1 MAEDN
6 GSRDVIKTGS
16 ERARRT
22 SRIHQELSSTHMT
35 SSPTTTPADDRASG
49 LSAAA
54 ARWSRPDDALRQVQ
68 LDSMKRRATGFL
80 AIAAVVF
87 LVARYFEATY
97 PWVGYIRA
105 TAEASLVGGLADWFA
120 VTALFRHP
128 LGLPIPHTAI
138 IATRKDRIGRTIG
151 NFVQNHFLA
160 RDVLTERLRSVHIAE
175 RSARW
180 LADPENSRRVAR
192 QVAAGMAK
200 ALDALPDADVRELVQ
215 QTVTDRLRAI
225 RVAPALGQTL
235 AVVLAGNRRQE
246 LLSEAVRLAAQAVDE
261 NREVVRQRVKE
272 ESPWWV
278 PGIID
283 DKIYQRIV
291 TAIERLLR
299 DIGADPD
306 HPLRATLDTTLRD
319 FIDGLQHSHDVIS
332 RAEALKEKWL
342 RDPAFQELS
351 TRLWET
357 TRAAILR
364 YATQAEEGKPPGA
377 LEHGIA
383 AFGASLVAN
392 PALLSEIDEGVVG
405 LVAAALDQY
414 RNEAADLIAQ
424 TVAGWDPEAAAQ
436 RLELAIGRDLQ
447 FIRINGTLVGGLVGL
462 LIYTVS
468 RFWH

>member
-1 MAEDN
+1 MSNA
-6 GSRDVIKTGS
+6 
-16 ERARRT
+16 
-22 SRIHQELSSTHMT
+22 LSSRHMAST
-35 SSPTTTPADDRASG
+35 PVAPASPERASG
-49 LSAAA
+49 LSPAAS
-54 ARWSRPDDALRQVQ
+54 RWSRPDDALRQVQ
-68 LDSMKRRATGFL
+68 LESMKRRATGLL
-80 AIAAVVF
+80 ALAGVVF

-97 PWVGYIRA
+97 PWMGFIRA

-138 IATRKDRIGRTIG
+138 IQTRKDRIGRTIG

-160 RDVLTERLRSVHIAE
+160 RDVLIERLRGVRIAQ

-180 LADPENSRRVAR
+180 LADAENSRRVAR

-246 LLSEAVRLAAQAVDE
+246 LLNEAVRIAAQAVDE
-261 NREVVRQRVKE
+261 NRELVRQRVKE

-299 DIGADPD
+299 DIGTDPN
-306 HPLRATLDTTLRD
+306 HPLRATFDNTLGG
-319 FIDGLQHSHDVIS
+319 FIDRLQHSQDVIA
-332 RAEALKEKWL
+332 RAEALKEQWL

-351 TRLWET
+351 SRLWET

-364 YATQAEEGKPPGA
+364 YATRTEHGTSAPTPGA
-377 LEHGIA
+377 LENGIA
-383 AFGASLVAN
+383 AFGGSLLAN
-392 PALLSEIDEGVVG
+392 EALLDEIDEGVIG
-405 LVAAALDQY
+405 LVAGALDQY
-414 RNEAADLIAQ
+414 RHEAADLIAQ
-424 TVAGWDPEAAAQ
+424 TVASWDPEAAAQ

-462 LIYTVS
+462 AIYTIS

>member
-1 MAEDN
+1 
-6 GSRDVIKTGS
+6 
-16 ERARRT
+16 
-22 SRIHQELSSTHMT
+22 MT
-35 SSPTTTPADDRASG
+35 SGPTTTPADDRASG

-68 LDSMKRRATGFL
+68 LETMKRRATGLL
-80 AIAAVVF
+80 ALAGVVF

-97 PWVGYIRA
+97 PLVGFVRA

-128 LGLPIPHTAI
+128 LGIPIPHTAI

-160 RDVLTERLRSVHIAE
+160 REVLVERLRGVRIAE

-180 LADPENSRRVAR
+180 LAEPENSRRVAR
-192 QVAAGMAK
+192 QVAAAMAK
-200 ALDALPDADVRELVQ
+200 ALEALPDAEVRDLVQ

-246 LLSEAVRLAAQAVDE
+246 LLNEAVRIAAQAVDE

-299 DIGADPD
+299 DIGTDPD
-306 HPLRATLDTTLRD
+306 HPLRSTFDNTLGE
-319 FIDGLQHSHDVIS
+319 FIDRLQHSQDVIA
-332 RAEALKEKWL
+332 RAEALKNQWL
-342 RDPAFQELS
+342 RDPAFLELS
-351 TRLWET
+351 ARLWET

-364 YATQAEEGKPPGA
+364 YATKPEAEGQAPGP

-383 AFGASLVAN
+383 AFGTSLAAN
-392 PALLSEIDEGVVG
+392 PALLSEIDEGVIK
-405 LVAAALDQY
+405 LIASALDQY
-414 RNEAADLIAQ
+414 RHEAADLIAQ
-424 TVAGWDPEAAAQ
+424 TVASWDPEAASQ

-462 LIYTVS
+462 LIYTIS

>member
-1 MAEDN
+1 MTLPTEVPTAD
-6 GSRDVIKTGS
+6 RD
-16 ERARRT
+16 
-22 SRIHQELSSTHMT
+22 
-35 SSPTTTPADDRASG
+35 SG
-49 LSAAA
+49 LSPAA

-68 LDSMKRRATGFL
+68 LDSMKRRATGLL
-80 AIAAVVF
+80 AVAGVVF

-160 RDVLTERLRSVHIAE
+160 RDVLVARLRSVHIAE

-180 LADPENSRRVAR
+180 LANPENSRRVAR
-192 QVAAGMAK
+192 QVAAGMVK
-200 ALDALPDADVRELVQ
+200 TLDALPDENVRDLVQ

-235 AVVLAGNRRQE
+235 SVVLAGSRHQE
-246 LLSEAVRLAAQAVDE
+246 LLSEAVRLAAKAVDD
-261 NREVVRQRVKE
+261 NREVVRQQVKE

-278 PGIID
+278 PGIVD

-291 TAIERLLR
+291 TAIERLLQ
-299 DIGADPD
+299 DIGTDLN
-306 HPLRATLDTTLRD
+306 HPLRAAFDTALRD
-319 FIDGLQHSHDVIS
+319 FIDRLQHSHDVIT
-332 RAEALKEKWL
+332 RAEALKEQWL
-342 RDPAFQELS
+342 RDPAFLELS
-351 TRLWET
+351 SRLWET

-364 YATQAEEGKPPGA
+364 YATQAEEGSPTGGA
-377 LEHGIA
+377 LENGIT
-383 AFGASLVAN
+383 AFGASLLAN
-392 PALLSEIDEGVVG
+392 EALLTEIDEGVIG
-405 LVAAALDQY
+405 LVASALEQY
-414 RNEAADLIAQ
+414 RHEAADLIAQ
-424 TVAGWDPEAAAQ
+424 TVASWDPEAAAQ

>member
-1 MAEDN
+1 MT
-6 GSRDVIKTGS
+6 VPTG
-16 ERARRT
+16 A
-22 SRIHQELSSTHMT
+22 
-35 SSPTTTPADDRASG
+35 PTADRASG

-68 LDSMKRRATGFL
+68 LDSMKRRATGLL
-80 AIAAVVF
+80 AVAGVVF

-105 TAEASLVGGLADWFA
+105 TAEASLGGGLADWFA

-160 RDVLTERLRSVHIAE
+160 RDVLVARLRSVRIAE

-180 LADPENSRRVAR
+180 LADPVNSRRVAR
-192 QVAAGMAK
+192 QVAAGMVK
-200 ALDALPDADVRELVQ
+200 TLDALPDENVRDLVQ

-235 AVVLAGNRRQE
+235 SVVLAGSRHQE
-246 LLSEAVRLAAQAVDE
+246 LLSEAVRLAAKAVDD
-261 NREVVRQRVKE
+261 NREVVRQQVKE

-278 PGIID
+278 PGIVD

-291 TAIERLLR
+291 TAIERLLQ
-299 DIGADPD
+299 DIGTDLD
-306 HPLRATLDTTLRD
+306 HPLRGAFDTALRN
-319 FIDGLQHSHDVIS
+319 FIDRLQHSHDVIA
-332 RAEALKEKWL
+332 RAEALKEQWL
-342 RDPAFQELS
+342 RDPAFLELS
-351 TRLWET
+351 SRLWET

-364 YATQAEEGKPPGA
+364 YATQAEEGSPTGGA
-377 LEHGIA
+377 LENGIT
-383 AFGASLVAN
+383 AFGASLLAN
-392 PALLSEIDEGVVG
+392 EALLAEIDEGVIG
-405 LVAAALDQY
+405 LVASALEQY
-414 RNEAADLIAQ
+414 RHEAADLIAQ
-424 TVAGWDPEAAAQ
+424 TVASWDPEAAAL

>member
-1 MAEDN
+1 MASGFPETA
-6 GSRDVIKTGS
+6 SRFHQDTSNALSCAHMAASPVAPASS
-16 ERARRT
+16 E
-22 SRIHQELSSTHMT
+22 
-35 SSPTTTPADDRASG
+35 RASG
-49 LSAAA
+49 LSPAA

-68 LDSMKRRATGFL
+68 LDAMKRRATGLL
-80 AIAAVVF
+80 ALAAVVF
-87 LVARYFEATY
+87 IVARYFEAAY
-97 PWVGYIRA
+97 PWIGYIRA

-138 IATRKDRIGRTIG
+138 IQTRKDRIGRTIG

-160 RDVLTERLRSVHIAE
+160 RDVLTERLRHIHIAE

-180 LADPENSRRVAR
+180 LTSPENSRRVAR
-192 QVAAGMAK
+192 QVAAGMVK
-200 ALDALPDADVRELVQ
+200 AFDALPDEHVRELVQ

-246 LLSEAVRLAAQAVDE
+246 LLNEAVRLAAQAVDD

-291 TAIERLLR
+291 TAIERLLQE
-299 DIGADPD
+299 IGADPA
-306 HPLRATLDTTLRD
+306 HPLRATFDNTLRD
-319 FIDGLQHSHDVIS
+319 FIDRLQHSQDVIA
-332 RAEALKEKWL
+332 RAEALKEQWL
-342 RDPAFQELS
+342 RDPAFLELS
-351 TRLWET
+351 ARLWDT
-357 TRAAILR
+357 TRSAILR
-364 YATQAEEGKPPGA
+364 YATQADEKERTGTGGA
-377 LEHGIA
+377 LENGIA
-383 AFGASLVAN
+383 AFGASLLANEALVA
-392 PALLSEIDEGVVG
+392 EIDEGVIG
-405 LVAAALDQY
+405 LVASALEQY
-414 RNEAADLIAQ
+414 RHEAADLIAQ
-424 TVAGWDPEAAAQ
+424 TVASWDPEAAAQ

-462 LIYTVS
+462 LIYVVS
-468 RFWH
+468 RLWR

>member
-1 MAEDN
+1 MA
-6 GSRDVIKTGS
+6 
-16 ERARRT
+16 
-22 SRIHQELSSTHMT
+22 
-35 SSPTTTPADDRASG
+35 SSPVTPASPERASG
-49 LSAAA
+49 LSPAA

-68 LDSMKRRATGFL
+68 LDAMKRRATGLL
-80 AIAAVVF
+80 AVAAVVF
-87 LVARYFEATY
+87 VVARLFEASH

-160 RDVLTERLRSVHIAE
+160 REVLVERLRGVHIAE
-175 RSARW
+175 RTARW
-180 LADPENSRRVAR
+180 LAEPANSRRVAR
-192 QVAAGMAK
+192 QVAAGMVK
-200 ALDALPDADVRELVQ
+200 TLDALPDENVRELVQ
-215 QTVTDRLRAI
+215 QTVTERLRAI
-225 RVAPALGQTL
+225 RVAPALGETL

-246 LLSEAVRLAAQAVDE
+246 LLSEAVRLAARAVDE
-261 NREVVRQRVKE
+261 NREVVRQRVKA

-291 TAIERLLR
+291 TAIERLLQ
-299 DIGADPD
+299 DIGGDPA
-306 HPLRATLDTTLRD
+306 HPLRATFDNSLRD
-319 FIDGLQHSHDVIS
+319 FIDRLQHSNDVIA
-332 RAEALKEKWL
+332 RAEALKDQWL
-342 RDPAFQELS
+342 RDPAFLELS
-351 TRLWET
+351 ARLWET
-357 TRAAILR
+357 TREAILR
-364 YATQAEEGKPPGA
+364 FATRTEEGATGGA
-377 LEHGIA
+377 LETGIA
-383 AFGASLVAN
+383 AFGSSLLAN
-392 PALLSEIDEGVVG
+392 GALLTEIDDGVIG
-405 LVAAALDQY
+405 LIASTMEQY
-414 RNEAADLIAQ
+414 RHEAADLIAQ

>member
-1 MAEDN
+1 MTLPTEVPAAE
-6 GSRDVIKTGS
+6 RD
-16 ERARRT
+16 
-22 SRIHQELSSTHMT
+22 
-35 SSPTTTPADDRASG
+35 SG
-49 LSAAA
+49 LSPAA

-68 LDSMKRRATGFL
+68 LDSMKRRATGLL
-80 AIAAVVF
+80 AVAGVVF
-87 LVARYFEATY
+87 VVARYFEATY
-97 PWVGYIRA
+97 PWIGYIRA

-160 RDVLTERLRSVHIAE
+160 RDVLVARLRSVHIAE

-180 LADPENSRRVAR
+180 LANPENSRRVAR
-192 QVAAGMAK
+192 QVAAGMVK
-200 ALDALPDADVRELVQ
+200 TLDALPDEDVRDLVQ

-235 AVVLAGNRRQE
+235 SVVLAGSRHQE
-246 LLSEAVRLAAQAVDE
+246 LLSEAVRLAAKAVDD
-261 NREVVRQRVKE
+261 NREMVRQQVKE

-278 PGIID
+278 PGIVD

-291 TAIERLLR
+291 TAIERLLQ
-299 DIGADPD
+299 DIGKDLD
-306 HPLRATLDTTLRD
+306 HPLRAAFDTALRD
-319 FIDGLQHSHDVIS
+319 FIDRLQHSHDVIA
-332 RAEALKEKWL
+332 RAEALKEQWL
-342 RDPAFQELS
+342 RDPAFLELS
-351 TRLWET
+351 SRLWET

-364 YATQAEEGKPPGA
+364 YATQAEEGSPAGGA
-377 LEHGIA
+377 LENGIT
-383 AFGASLVAN
+383 AFGASLLAN
-392 PALLSEIDEGVVG
+392 EALLTEIDEGVIA
-405 LVAAALDQY
+405 LVASALEQY
-414 RNEAADLIAQ
+414 RHEAADLIAQ
-424 TVAGWDPEAAAQ
+424 TVASWDPEAAAQ

>member
-1 MAEDN
+1 
-6 GSRDVIKTGS
+6 
-16 ERARRT
+16 
-22 SRIHQELSSTHMT
+22 MT
-35 SSPTTTPADDRASG
+35 VPTEAPTADRASG

-68 LDSMKRRATGFL
+68 LDSMKRRATGLL
-80 AIAAVVF
+80 AVAGVVF

-160 RDVLTERLRSVHIAE
+160 RDVLVARLRSVRIAE

-180 LADPENSRRVAR
+180 LADPVNSRRVAR
-192 QVAAGMAK
+192 QVAAGMVK
-200 ALDALPDADVRELVQ
+200 TLDALPDENVRDLVQ

-235 AVVLAGNRRQE
+235 SVVLAGSRHQE
-246 LLSEAVRLAAQAVDE
+246 LLSEAVRLAAKAVDD
-261 NREVVRQRVKE
+261 NREVVRQQVKE

-278 PGIID
+278 PGIVD

-291 TAIERLLR
+291 TAIERLLQ
-299 DIGADPD
+299 DIGTDLD
-306 HPLRATLDTTLRD
+306 HPLRGAFDTALRN
-319 FIDGLQHSHDVIS
+319 FIDRLQHSHDVIA
-332 RAEALKEKWL
+332 RAEALKEQWL
-342 RDPAFQELS
+342 RDPAFLELS
-351 TRLWET
+351 SRLWET

-364 YATQAEEGKPPGA
+364 YATQAEEGSPTGGA
-377 LEHGIA
+377 LENGIT
-383 AFGASLVAN
+383 AFGASLLAN
-392 PALLSEIDEGVVG
+392 EALLAEIDEGVIG
-405 LVAAALDQY
+405 LVASALEQY
-414 RNEAADLIAQ
+414 RHEAADLIAQ
-424 TVAGWDPEAAAQ
+424 TVASWDPEAAAL

>member
-1 MAEDN
+1 
-6 GSRDVIKTGS
+6 
-16 ERARRT
+16 
-22 SRIHQELSSTHMT
+22 
-35 SSPTTTPADDRASG
+35 
-49 LSAAA
+49 
-54 ARWSRPDDALRQVQ
+54 
-68 LDSMKRRATGFL
+68 
-80 AIAAVVF
+80 
-87 LVARYFEATY
+87 
-97 PWVGYIRA
+97 
-105 TAEASLVGGLADWFA
+105 
-120 VTALFRHP
+120 
-128 LGLPIPHTAI
+128 
-138 IATRKDRIGRTIG
+138 
-151 NFVQNHFLA
+151 
-160 RDVLTERLRSVHIAE
+160 
-175 RSARW
+175 
-180 LADPENSRRVAR
+180 
-192 QVAAGMAK
+192 MAK

-235 AVVLAGNRRQE
+235 AVVLGGNRRQE

-306 HPLRATLDTTLRD
+306 HPLRATFDSTLRD
-319 FIDGLQHSHDVIS
+319 FIDRLQHSQDVIS
-332 RAEALKEKWL
+332 RAEALKEQWL

-364 YATQAEEGKPPGA
+364 YATQAEEGKAPGP
-377 LEHGIA
+377 LENGIA
-383 AFGASLVAN
+383 AFGASLLAN
-392 PALLSEIDEGVVG
+392 PSLLSEIDEGVIR
-405 LVAAALDQY
+405 LVATALDQY
-414 RNEAADLIAQ
+414 RFEAADLIAQ

>member
-1 MAEDN
+1 MSNA
-6 GSRDVIKTGS
+6 
-16 ERARRT
+16 
-22 SRIHQELSSTHMT
+22 LSSRHMA
-35 SSPTTTPADDRASG
+35 STPAAPASPERASG
-49 LSAAA
+49 LSPAA

-80 AIAAVVF
+80 AVAGIVF
-87 LVARYFEATY
+87 VVARYFEATY
-97 PWVGYIRA
+97 PWIGYIRA

-151 NFVQNHFLA
+151 NFVQSHFLA
-160 RDVLTERLRSVHIAE
+160 RDVLIERLRGVRLAE

-200 ALDALPDADVRELVQ
+200 ALDAIPDADVRELVQ

-235 AVVLAGNRRQE
+235 AVVLGGNRRQE
-246 LLSEAVRLAAQAVDE
+246 LLSEAVRLAAQAVDD

-299 DIGADPD
+299 DIGTDPN
-306 HPLRATLDTTLRD
+306 HPLRATFDNTLRE
-319 FIDGLQHSHDVIS
+319 FIDRLQHSQDVIT
-332 RAEALKEKWL
+332 RAEALKDQWL
-342 RDPAFQELS
+342 RDPAFLELS
-351 TRLWET
+351 TRLWAT
-357 TRAAILR
+357 ARAAILR
-364 YATQAEEGKPPGA
+364 YATRAEEGQAPGA
-377 LEHGIA
+377 LENGIA
-383 AFGASLVAN
+383 AFGASLAAN
-392 PALLSEIDEGVVG
+392 PALLSEIDEGVIG
-405 LVAAALDQY
+405 LLASALDQY
-414 RNEAADLIAQ
+414 RHEAADLIAQ
-424 TVAGWDPEAAAQ
+424 TVASWDPEAAAQ

-462 LIYTVS
+462 VIYTVS
-468 RFWH
+468 KFWH

>member
-1 MAEDN
+1 
-6 GSRDVIKTGS
+6 
-16 ERARRT
+16 
-22 SRIHQELSSTHMT
+22 MT
-35 SSPTTTPADDRASG
+35 SSPTAPASTERASG

-68 LDSMKRRATGFL
+68 LDSMKRRATGLL
-80 AIAAVVF
+80 AVAGVVF

-160 RDVLTERLRSVHIAE
+160 RDVLVTRLRSVHIAE

-180 LADPENSRRVAR
+180 LANPENSRRVAR
-192 QVAAGMAK
+192 QVAAGMVK
-200 ALDALPDADVRELVQ
+200 TLDALPDENVRDLVQ

-235 AVVLAGNRRQE
+235 SVVLAGSRHQE
-246 LLSEAVRLAAQAVDE
+246 LLSEAVRLAAKAVDD
-261 NREVVRQRVKE
+261 NREVVRQQVKE

-278 PGIID
+278 PGIVD

-291 TAIERLLR
+291 TAIEHLLQ
-299 DIGADPD
+299 DIGTDLD
-306 HPLRATLDTTLRD
+306 HPLRGAFDTALRN
-319 FIDGLQHSHDVIS
+319 FIDRLQHSHDVIA
-332 RAEALKEKWL
+332 RAEALKEQWL
-342 RDPAFQELS
+342 RDPAFLELS
-351 TRLWET
+351 SRLWET

-364 YATQAEEGKPPGA
+364 YATQAEEGSPTGGA
-377 LEHGIA
+377 LENGIT
-383 AFGASLVAN
+383 AFGASLLAN
-392 PALLSEIDEGVVG
+392 EALLTEIDEGVIG
-405 LVAAALDQY
+405 LVASALEQY
-414 RNEAADLIAQ
+414 RHEAADLIAQ
-424 TVAGWDPEAAAQ
+424 TVASWDPEAAAL

>member
-1 MAEDN
+1 MTLPTEVPAAE
-6 GSRDVIKTGS
+6 
-16 ERARRT
+16 
-22 SRIHQELSSTHMT
+22 
-35 SSPTTTPADDRASG
+35 RASG

-68 LDSMKRRATGFL
+68 LDSMKRRATGLL
-80 AIAAVVF
+80 AVAGVVF

-160 RDVLTERLRSVHIAE
+160 RDVLVARLRSVHIAE

-180 LADPENSRRVAR
+180 LANPENSRRVAR
-192 QVAAGMAK
+192 QVAAGMVK
-200 ALDALPDADVRELVQ
+200 TLDALPDENVRDLVQ

-235 AVVLAGNRRQE
+235 SVVLAGSRHQE
-246 LLSEAVRLAAQAVDE
+246 LLSEAVRLAAKAVDD
-261 NREVVRQRVKE
+261 NREVVRQQVKE

-278 PGIID
+278 PGIVD

-291 TAIERLLR
+291 TAIEHLLQ
-299 DIGADPD
+299 DIGTDLD
-306 HPLRATLDTTLRD
+306 HPLRGAFDTALRN
-319 FIDGLQHSHDVIS
+319 FIDRLQHSHDVIA
-332 RAEALKEKWL
+332 RAEALKEQWL
-342 RDPAFQELS
+342 RDPAFLELS
-351 TRLWET
+351 SRLWET

-364 YATQAEEGKPPGA
+364 YATQAEEGSPTGGA
-377 LEHGIA
+377 LENGIT
-383 AFGASLVAN
+383 AFGASLLAN
-392 PALLSEIDEGVVG
+392 EALLTEIDEGVIG
-405 LVAAALDQY
+405 LVASALEQY
-414 RNEAADLIAQ
+414 RHEAADLIAQ
-424 TVAGWDPEAAAQ
+424 TVASWDPEAAAL

>member
-1 MAEDN
+1 MA
-6 GSRDVIKTGS
+6 
-16 ERARRT
+16 
-22 SRIHQELSSTHMT
+22 
-35 SSPTTTPADDRASG
+35 SSPVTPASPERASG
-49 LSAAA
+49 LSPAA

-68 LDSMKRRATGFL
+68 LDSMKWRATGLL
-80 AIAAVVF
+80 AVAAVVF
-87 LVARYFEATY
+87 VVARFLEASH

-160 RDVLTERLRSVHIAE
+160 REVLTERLRGVHIAE
-175 RSARW
+175 RTARW
-180 LADPENSRRVAR
+180 LAEPANSRRVAR
-192 QVAAGMAK
+192 QVAAGMVK
-200 ALDALPDADVRELVQ
+200 TLDALPDEHVRELVQ
-215 QTVTDRLRAI
+215 QTVTERLRAI
-225 RVAPALGQTL
+225 RVAPALGETL

-246 LLSEAVRLAAQAVDE
+246 LLSEAVRLAARAVDE
-261 NREVVRQRVKE
+261 NREVVRQRVKS

-291 TAIERLLR
+291 TAIGRLLQ
-299 DIGADPD
+299 DIGADPA
-306 HPLRATLDTTLRD
+306 HPLRATFDTSLRD
-319 FIDGLQHSHDVIS
+319 FIDRLQHSSDVIA
-332 RAEALKEKWL
+332 RAEALKEQWL
-342 RDPAFQELS
+342 RDPAFLELS
-351 TRLWET
+351 ARLWET
-357 TRAAILR
+357 TREAILR
-364 YATQAEEGKPPGA
+364 YATRTEEGAAGGA
-377 LEHGIA
+377 LETGIA
-383 AFGASLVAN
+383 AFGSSLLAN
-392 PALLSEIDEGVVG
+392 EALLAEIDEGVIG
-405 LVAAALDQY
+405 LVASGMEQY
-414 RNEAADLIAQ
+414 RHEAADLIAQ

>member
-1 MAEDN
+1 
-6 GSRDVIKTGS
+6 
-16 ERARRT
+16 
-22 SRIHQELSSTHMT
+22 MT
-35 SSPTTTPADDRASG
+35 SSPTAPAADERASG
-49 LSAAA
+49 ISAAA

-68 LDSMKRRATGFL
+68 LDSMKRRATGLL
-80 AIAAVVF
+80 AVAGVVF
-87 LVARYFEATY
+87 VVARYFEATY
-97 PWVGYIRA
+97 PWIGYIRA

-160 RDVLTERLRSVHIAE
+160 RDVLVARLRSVHIAE

-180 LADPENSRRVAR
+180 LADPVNSRRVAR
-192 QVAAGMAK
+192 QVAAGMVK
-200 ALDALPDADVRELVQ
+200 TLDALPDENVRDLVQ

-235 AVVLAGNRRQE
+235 SVVLAGSRHQE
-246 LLSEAVRLAAQAVDE
+246 LLSEAVRLAAKAVDD
-261 NREVVRQRVKE
+261 NREVVRQQVKE

-278 PGIID
+278 PGIVD

-291 TAIERLLR
+291 TAIERLLQ
-299 DIGADPD
+299 DIGTDLD
-306 HPLRATLDTTLRD
+306 HPLRGAFDTALRN
-319 FIDGLQHSHDVIS
+319 FIDRLQHSHDVIA
-332 RAEALKEKWL
+332 RAEALKEQWL
-342 RDPAFQELS
+342 RDPAFLELS
-351 TRLWET
+351 SRLWET

-364 YATQAEEGKPPGA
+364 YATQAEEGSPTGGA
-377 LEHGIA
+377 LENGIT
-383 AFGASLVAN
+383 AFGASLLAN
-392 PALLSEIDEGVVG
+392 EALLAEIDEGVIG
-405 LVAAALDQY
+405 LVASALEQY
-414 RNEAADLIAQ
+414 RHEAADLIAQ
-424 TVAGWDPEAAAQ
+424 TVASWDPEAAAL

>member
-1 MAEDN
+1 
-6 GSRDVIKTGS
+6 
-16 ERARRT
+16 
-22 SRIHQELSSTHMT
+22 MT
-35 SSPTTTPADDRASG
+35 SSPTAPASTERASG

-68 LDSMKRRATGFL
+68 LDSMKRRATGLL
-80 AIAAVVF
+80 AVAGVVF

-160 RDVLTERLRSVHIAE
+160 RDVLVARLRSVHIAE

-180 LADPENSRRVAR
+180 LANPENSRRVAR
-192 QVAAGMAK
+192 QVAAGMVK
-200 ALDALPDADVRELVQ
+200 TLDALPDENVRDLVQ

-235 AVVLAGNRRQE
+235 SVVLAGSRHQE
-246 LLSEAVRLAAQAVDE
+246 LLSEAVRLAAKAVDD
-261 NREVVRQRVKE
+261 NREVVRQQVKE

-278 PGIID
+278 PGIVD

-291 TAIERLLR
+291 TAIEHLLQ
-299 DIGADPD
+299 DIGTDLD
-306 HPLRATLDTTLRD
+306 HPLRGAFDTALRN
-319 FIDGLQHSHDVIS
+319 FIDRLQHSHDVIA
-332 RAEALKEKWL
+332 RAEALKEQWL
-342 RDPAFQELS
+342 RDPAFLELS
-351 TRLWET
+351 SRLWET

-364 YATQAEEGKPPGA
+364 YATQAEEGSPTGGA
-377 LEHGIA
+377 LENGIT
-383 AFGASLVAN
+383 AFGASLLAN
-392 PALLSEIDEGVVG
+392 EALLTEIDEGVIG
-405 LVAAALDQY
+405 LVASALEQY
-414 RNEAADLIAQ
+414 RHEAADLIAQ
-424 TVAGWDPEAAAQ
+424 TVASWDPEAAAL

>member
-1 MAEDN
+1 
-6 GSRDVIKTGS
+6 
-16 ERARRT
+16 
-22 SRIHQELSSTHMT
+22 
-35 SSPTTTPADDRASG
+35 
-49 LSAAA
+49 
-54 ARWSRPDDALRQVQ
+54 
-68 LDSMKRRATGFL
+68 
-80 AIAAVVF
+80 
-87 LVARYFEATY
+87 
-97 PWVGYIRA
+97 
-105 TAEASLVGGLADWFA
+105 
-120 VTALFRHP
+120 
-128 LGLPIPHTAI
+128 
-138 IATRKDRIGRTIG
+138 
-151 NFVQNHFLA
+151 
-160 RDVLTERLRSVHIAE
+160 
-175 RSARW
+175 
-180 LADPENSRRVAR
+180 
-192 QVAAGMAK
+192 
-200 ALDALPDADVRELVQ
+200 VRELVQ

-235 AVVLAGNRRQE
+235 AVVLAGTRRQE
-246 LLSEAVRLAAQAVDE
+246 LLSEAVRLAAQAVDD
-261 NREVVRQRVKE
+261 NRDVVRQRVKE

-299 DIGADPD
+299 DIGADPN
-306 HPLRATLDTTLRD
+306 HPLRATLDNTLRD

-392 PALLSEIDEGVVG
+392 PTLLSEIDEGVVG

>member
-1 MAEDN
+1 MA
-6 GSRDVIKTGS
+6 
-16 ERARRT
+16 
-22 SRIHQELSSTHMT
+22 
-35 SSPTTTPADDRASG
+35 SSPTAPASTERDSG
-49 LSAAA
+49 LSPAA

-68 LDSMKRRATGFL
+68 LDSMKRRATGLL
-80 AIAAVVF
+80 AVAGVVF
-87 LVARYFEATY
+87 VVARYLEATY

-160 RDVLTERLRSVHIAE
+160 RDVLVARLRSVHIAE

-180 LADPENSRRVAR
+180 LANPENSRRVAR
-192 QVAAGMAK
+192 QVAAGLVK
-200 ALDALPDADVRELVQ
+200 TLDALPDQHVRDLVQ

-235 AVVLAGNRRQE
+235 SVVLAGSRHQE
-246 LLSEAVRLAAQAVDE
+246 LLSEAVRLAAKAVDD
-261 NREVVRQRVKE
+261 NREAVRQQVKE

-278 PGIID
+278 PGIVD

-291 TAIERLLR
+291 TAIERLLQ
-299 DIGADPD
+299 DIGRDLD
-306 HPLRATLDTTLRD
+306 HPLRAAFDTALRD
-319 FIDGLQHSHDVIS
+319 FIDRLQHSHDVIA
-332 RAEALKEKWL
+332 RAESLKEQWL
-342 RDPAFQELS
+342 RDPAFLELS
-351 TRLWET
+351 ARLWET

-364 YATQAEEGKPPGA
+364 YAARSEEGSPTGGA
-377 LEHGIA
+377 LENGIA
-383 AFGASLVAN
+383 AFGASLLAN
-392 PALLSEIDEGVVG
+392 EALLAEIDEGIIG
-405 LVAAALDQY
+405 LAASTLEQY
-414 RNEAADLIAQ
+414 RHEAADLIAQ
-424 TVAGWDPEAAAQ
+424 TVASWDPEAAAQ

>member
-1 MAEDN
+1 MTLPTEVPAAE
-6 GSRDVIKTGS
+6 
-16 ERARRT
+16 
-22 SRIHQELSSTHMT
+22 
-35 SSPTTTPADDRASG
+35 RASG
-49 LSAAA
+49 LSPAA

-68 LDSMKRRATGFL
+68 LDSMKRRATGLL
-80 AIAAVVF
+80 AVAGVVF

-160 RDVLTERLRSVHIAE
+160 REVLVARLRSVHIAE

-180 LADPENSRRVAR
+180 LADPVNSRRVAR
-192 QVAAGMAK
+192 QVAAGMVK
-200 ALDALPDADVRELVQ
+200 TLDALPDENVRDLVQ

-235 AVVLAGNRRQE
+235 SVVLAGSRHQE
-246 LLSEAVRLAAQAVDE
+246 LLSEAVRLAAKAVDD
-261 NREVVRQRVKE
+261 NREVVRQQVKE

-278 PGIID
+278 PGIVD

-291 TAIERLLR
+291 TAIERLLQ
-299 DIGADPD
+299 DIGTDLD
-306 HPLRATLDTTLRD
+306 HPLRGAFDTALRN
-319 FIDGLQHSHDVIS
+319 FIDRLQHSHDVIA
-332 RAEALKEKWL
+332 RAEALKEQWL
-342 RDPAFQELS
+342 RDPAFLELS
-351 TRLWET
+351 SRLWET

-364 YATQAEEGKPPGA
+364 YATQAEEGSPTGGA
-377 LEHGIA
+377 LENGIT
-383 AFGASLVAN
+383 AFGASLLAN
-392 PALLSEIDEGVVG
+392 EALLAEIDEGVIG
-405 LVAAALDQY
+405 LVASALEQY
-414 RNEAADLIAQ
+414 RHEAADLIAQ
-424 TVAGWDPEAAAQ
+424 TVASWDPEAAAL

>member
-1 MAEDN
+1 MT
-6 GSRDVIKTGS
+6 VPTG
-16 ERARRT
+16 A
-22 SRIHQELSSTHMT
+22 
-35 SSPTTTPADDRASG
+35 PTADRASG

-68 LDSMKRRATGFL
+68 LDSMKRRATGLL
-80 AIAAVVF
+80 AVAGVVF

-160 RDVLTERLRSVHIAE
+160 RDVLVARLRSVRIAE

-180 LADPENSRRVAR
+180 LADPVNSRRVAR
-192 QVAAGMAK
+192 QVAAGMVK
-200 ALDALPDADVRELVQ
+200 TLDALPDENVRDLVQ

-235 AVVLAGNRRQE
+235 SVVLAGSRHQE
-246 LLSEAVRLAAQAVDE
+246 LLSEAVRLAAKAVDD
-261 NREVVRQRVKE
+261 NREVVRQQVKE

-278 PGIID
+278 PGIVD

-291 TAIERLLR
+291 TAIERLLQ
-299 DIGADPD
+299 DIGTDLD
-306 HPLRATLDTTLRD
+306 HPLRGAFDTALRN
-319 FIDGLQHSHDVIS
+319 FIDRLQHSHDVIA
-332 RAEALKEKWL
+332 RAEALKEQWL
-342 RDPAFQELS
+342 RDPAFLELS
-351 TRLWET
+351 SRLWET

-364 YATQAEEGKPPGA
+364 YATQAEEGSPTGGA
-377 LEHGIA
+377 LENGIT
-383 AFGASLVAN
+383 AFGASLLAN
-392 PALLSEIDEGVVG
+392 EALLAEIDEGVIG
-405 LVAAALDQY
+405 LVASALEQY
-414 RNEAADLIAQ
+414 RHEAADLIAQ
-424 TVAGWDPEAAAQ
+424 TVASWDPEAAAL

>member
-1 MAEDN
+1 MA
-6 GSRDVIKTGS
+6 SSTAPPTTAAAS
-16 ERARRT
+16 ER
-22 SRIHQELSSTHMT
+22 
-35 SSPTTTPADDRASG
+35 DSG
-49 LSAAA
+49 LSPAA

-68 LDSMKRRATGFL
+68 LDSMKRRATGLL
-80 AIAAVVF
+80 AVAGVVF

-160 RDVLTERLRSVHIAE
+160 RDVLVARLRSVRIAE

-180 LADPENSRRVAR
+180 LADPANSRRVAR
-192 QVAAGMAK
+192 QVAAGMVK
-200 ALDALPDADVRELVQ
+200 TLDALPDDDVRDLVQ

-235 AVVLAGNRRQE
+235 SVVLAGSRHQE
-246 LLSEAVRLAAQAVDE
+246 LLSEAVRLAAKAVDD
-261 NREVVRQRVKE
+261 NREMVRQQVKE

-278 PGIID
+278 PGIVD

-291 TAIERLLR
+291 TAIERLLQ
-299 DIGADPD
+299 DIGTDLD
-306 HPLRATLDTTLRD
+306 HPLRGAFDTALRN
-319 FIDGLQHSHDVIS
+319 FIDRLQHSHDVIA
-332 RAEALKEKWL
+332 RAEALKEQWL
-342 RDPAFQELS
+342 RDPAFLELS
-351 TRLWET
+351 SRLWET

-364 YATQAEEGKPPGA
+364 YATQAEEGSPTGGA
-377 LEHGIA
+377 LENGIT
-383 AFGASLVAN
+383 AFGASLLAN
-392 PALLSEIDEGVVG
+392 EALLAEIDEGVIG
-405 LVAAALDQY
+405 LVASALEQY
-414 RNEAADLIAQ
+414 RHEAADLIAQ
-424 TVAGWDPEAAAQ
+424 TVASWDPEAAAL

>member
-1 MAEDN
+1 MT
-6 GSRDVIKTGS
+6 VPTG
-16 ERARRT
+16 A
-22 SRIHQELSSTHMT
+22 
-35 SSPTTTPADDRASG
+35 PTADRASG

-68 LDSMKRRATGFL
+68 LDSMKRRATGLL
-80 AIAAVVF
+80 AVAGVVF

-160 RDVLTERLRSVHIAE
+160 RDVLVARLRSVRIAE
-175 RSARW
+175 RTARW
-180 LADPENSRRVAR
+180 LADPVNSRRVAR
-192 QVAAGMAK
+192 QVAAGMVK
-200 ALDALPDADVRELVQ
+200 TLDALPDENVRDLVQ

-235 AVVLAGNRRQE
+235 SVVLAGSRHQE
-246 LLSEAVRLAAQAVDE
+246 LLSEAVRLAAKAVDD
-261 NREVVRQRVKE
+261 NREVVRQQVKE

-278 PGIID
+278 PGIVD

-291 TAIERLLR
+291 TAIERLLQ
-299 DIGADPD
+299 DIGTDLD
-306 HPLRATLDTTLRD
+306 HPLRGAFDTALRN
-319 FIDGLQHSHDVIS
+319 FIDRLQHSHDVIA
-332 RAEALKEKWL
+332 RAEALKEQWL
-342 RDPAFQELS
+342 RDPAFLELS
-351 TRLWET
+351 SRLWET

-364 YATQAEEGKPPGA
+364 YATQAEEGSPTGGA
-377 LEHGIA
+377 LENGIT
-383 AFGASLVAN
+383 AFGASLLAN
-392 PALLSEIDEGVVG
+392 EALLAEIDEGVIG
-405 LVAAALDQY
+405 LVASALEQY
-414 RNEAADLIAQ
+414 RHEAADLIAQ
-424 TVAGWDPEAAAQ
+424 TVASWDPEAAAL